1 MEDIPRHKDPQV
13 IEAPEGFGEDELLS
27 GLLLSGMPRARPAVP
42 PSEEA
47 EQRALEQSQVLRQD
61 PQRPRYP
68 LRGASAQQVGQGM
81 FSCACKPCEPA
92 SGDPV
97 HVDPVDAMLVPSLPS
112 SQARPR
118 VRKHRKVKDRLEPEN
133 FHSG

>member
-1 MEDIPRHKDPQV
+1 MEEIPRHKDPEV

-27 GLLLSGMPRARPAVP
+27 GLLLSGMPRPRPAVP

-81 FSCACKPCEPA
+81 LSCACKPCEPA

-97 HVDPVDAMLVPSLPS
+97 HFSGDVVLGSAI
-112 SQARPR
+112 ARELR
-118 VRKHRKVKDRLEPEN
+118 D
-133 FHSG
+133 SGELQNSIEVTV